1 MDAKGLVE
9 RAAQKLFHRDADFPD
24 GVNERSITHR
34 LAIYI
39 EEELHSISDGF
50 PHLSVDCE
58 YNRRFGEGETKKL
71 IDMYGSREG
80 GARDTDATT
89 VYPDIVVHRRG
100 DDEDNR
106 IIIEVKV
113 EGRSNGENR
122 DRDRQKLALYRSQF
136 NYQHALFVLLD
147 MARKGCRVEVL

>member
-9 RAAQKLFHRDADFPD
+9 RAAQKLFHRDANFPE

-39 EEELHSISDGF
+39 EEEIRSIGDGF

-71 IDMYGSREG
+71 IGMYGNGEG
-80 GARDTDATT
+80 GAMDTHATT
-89 VYPDIVVHRRG
+89 VCPDIVVHRRG
-100 DDEDNR
+100 DDDDNR
-106 IIIEVKV
+106 IIIELKV
-113 EGRSNGENR
+113 DGRSNGGHR
-122 DRDRQKLALYRSQF
+122 DRDREKLTLYRSQLK
-136 NYQHALFVLLD
+136 YQHALFVLLD
-147 MARKGCRVEVL
+147 MAKKGCRVEVL